1 MAEIHTHD
9 YDFLQ
14 DPTAFSN
21 KGYILSGNLIV
32 YLLHSR
38 ALKTGTI
45 IKYHNPSYYIVYVK
59 LFNVLYNIHYSYKY
73 MYYTCFIIFF

>member
-1 MAEIHTHD
+1 MVEIHTHD

-21 KGYILSGNLIV
+21 KGYIYVRQSYCLSLTL
-32 YLLHSR
+32 YR

-45 IKYHNPSYYIVYVK
+45 IKYKYYNHNPSYYSI
-59 LFNVLYNIHYSYKY
+59 
-73 MYYTCFIIFF
+73 C